1 MVSGSLSLF
10 GADRYFLKPF
20 FSGRSVVRI
29 VFLPCSGLGL
39 LETLVAGTGRLGTLL
54 DDDWLRESGDAAS
67 LFSILSLDRLVRME
81 GRGGSAGV
89 GAGSSDICMG
99 LIVSSPSHDDPDDLS
114 GVGVMSWPPLDFP
127 NRLLPESDFLSSGE
141 SLGIS

>member
-1 MVSGSLSLF
+1 MVSGSRSLF

-39 LETLVAGTGRLGTLL
+39 LETLVAGTGRLGTRL
-54 DDDWLRESGDAAS
+54 DDDWLRESGDEVS
-67 LFSILSLDRLVRME
+67 FFSVLSLDRLVRIE

-89 GAGSSDICMG
+89 GAGSSDICIG
-99 LIVSSPSHDDPDDLS
+99 LTVSSPSHDEADDLS
-114 GVGVMSWPPLDFP
+114 GVGVTSCPPLDFS
-127 NRLLPESDFLSSGE
+127 NRLLPDSDFLSSGE
-141 SLGIS
+141 SLTIS